1 MDLDLTKPMPFSR
14 AVEAVAATL
23 QIALVRLRDHANF
36 AEEDERSGALPAAQ
50 LLLSMLEDSSREVEG
65 LVAMLEARQQGGKPQ

>member
-1 MDLDLTKPMPFSR
+1 MDLDLTKPMPFPR

-36 AEEDERSGALPAAQ
+36 SEGDPNSGALSAAH
-50 LLLSMLEDSSREVEG
+50 LLLSMLEDATREVEG
-65 LVAMLEARQQGGKPQ
+65 LVGVLEGRALGGMTQ